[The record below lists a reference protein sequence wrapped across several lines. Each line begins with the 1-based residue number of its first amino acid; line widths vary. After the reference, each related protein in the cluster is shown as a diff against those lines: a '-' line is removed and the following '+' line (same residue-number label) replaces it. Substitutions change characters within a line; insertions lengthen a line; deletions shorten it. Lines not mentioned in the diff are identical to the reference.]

1 MGPCENPPTTT
12 GRTNLTADSPTALQ
26 LRPVNAQVYSVHTPD
41 GGHVGNLKLIGGAWK
56 FKAIGYDADGS
67 VVPGGGPLT
76 DKHNRAFAIPSAA
89 LVSAGLV
96 AGSLRSP

>member
-1 MGPCENPPTTT
+1 M
-12 GRTNLTADSPTALQ
+12 TADSPTALQ

-56 FKAIGYDADGS
+56 FKAFGYDADGS

-96 AGSLRSP
+96 GASLRSP